1 MAAVAA
7 RELITL
13 ALHCTGSVSFG
24 SAETLTIQVQL
35 PRRSLV
41 QLLLLNE
48 FLFGVT
54 TISLQ
59 MTGTLT
65 ALCGPVNVIV
75 ERSGQAS
82 PFSRNVTF
90 TLALGANLPELVKSW
105 KRGLLLDAVHLTVSR
120 VEVFF
125 NAIVQLT

>member
-1 MAAVAA
+1 MAAAAA

-13 ALHCTGSVSFG
+13 ALHCTGSVFFG
-24 SAETLTIQVQL
+24 SAETFTMQVQL

-65 ALCGPVNVIV
+65 TLCGPVNVIV
-75 ERSGQAS
+75 ELSGQAS
-82 PFSRNVTF
+82 PFSRNITF
-90 TLALGANLPELVKSW
+90 TLALGANLPDLVKS
-105 KRGLLLDAVHLTVSR
+105 
-120 VEVFF
+120 
-125 NAIVQLT
+125 